1 MSRLIWT
8 PEALQDVHR
17 CYRFLAPKNPLAAAR
32 AVSAIREG
40 MLIIA
45 EHPGAGRPV
54 DGMDPEFR
62 EWPFAFGDSGYL
74 ALYRLDGEHAVVVAI
89 RHQREAGYS

>member
-17 CYRFLAPKNPLAAAR
+17 CYRFLAPKHPSAASR

-40 MLIIA
+40 MQIIA

-62 EWPFAFGDSGYL
+62 EWPIAFGDSGYL
-74 ALYRLDGEHAVVVAI
+74 VLYRLDGDRAVVLAI